1 MDPIGNSGKPVCNPG
16 FFAPEPGNEPV
27 PPQGHQCKDRTHV
40 IDKIKD
46 SLDDGKN
53 YDSLAGDI
61 GNVGKRIQGMRMASK
76 EFEEAQSLALEVS
89 DRGLVKDASTKAVGE
104 RIKIA
109 QQEAENG
116 DRNTAISD
124 LRKAVE
130 LAEKSSEKE
139 LVEQAWGAIAE
150 LENPKPKPPVYR
162 GGC

>member
-1 MDPIGNSGKPVCNPG
+1 
-16 FFAPEPGNEPV
+16 
-27 PPQGHQCKDRTHV
+27 
-40 IDKIKD
+40 
-46 SLDDGKN
+46 
-53 YDSLAGDI
+53 
-61 GNVGKRIQGMRMASK
+61 
-76 EFEEAQSLALEVS
+76 
-89 DRGLVKDASTKAVGE
+89 VKDASTKAVGE